1 MVFWIQELNMLVFRG
16 DKMVFRFRIK
26 QKQYIKRLK
35 NFSSM
40 YFRNRLGV
48 AGLLLLL
55 VFILVAMLAPYIA
68 PFNPHDVKSIGVS
81 QPFSPPFWIKFFDKS
96 IPSDKVYGLL
106 GTDELGRDIFS
117 QVVYG
122 ARVSLIVGF
131 LAAFISIFV
140 GTVIGLI
147 SGYIGGVVDEILMR
161 ITDILLIIPGLPLM
175 IVLAAI
181 LGSSLMNLITV
192 IGITSWPSIAR
203 IIRSQVLTVKE
214 MKFIEAARAIGCG
227 DGYIIFKHILPNVS
241 PLIYVNAALNIANAI
256 LIEAGL
262 SFLGLGDP
270 NYISWGMMLF
280 FADQYQALIKLAWWY
295 VFPPGLCILL
305 VVSSFV
311 FIGHALDE
319 ILNPRLRL
327 RR

>member
-1 MVFWIQELNMLVFRG
+1 MLRGRVRRFKRRYSRSIGEFLRTFLRNKFGIVGSSILIVFVLTAIF
-16 DKMVFRFRIK
+16 
-26 QKQYIKRLK
+26 
-35 NFSSM
+35 
-40 YFRNRLGV
+40 
-48 AGLLLLL
+48 
-55 VFILVAMLAPYIA
+55 APYIA
-68 PFNPHDVKSIGVS
+68 PYDPTDVNSIGVAP
-81 QPFSPPFWIKFFDKS
+81 PFSPPSWVKIFDNS
-96 IPSDKVYGLL
+96 IPKDKVFGLL

-117 QVVYG
+117 QIIYG
-122 ARVSLIVGF
+122 TRVSLLIGF
-131 LAAFISIFV
+131 AAAFISIFI
-140 GTVIGLI
+140 GTIIGLV
-147 SGYIGGVVDEILMR
+147 SGYYGGVIDEALMR

-175 IVLAAI
+175 IVLAAV
-181 LGSSLMNLITV
+181 LGSSIMNLIFV

-214 MKFIEAARAIGCG
+214 MKFVEVARAVGAG
-227 DGYIIFKHILPNVS
+227 DGYIIFRHILPNVS
-241 PLIYVNAALNIANAI
+241 PLIYVNAAINIANAI

-270 NYISWGMMLF
+270 NYISWGTMLF

-305 VVSSFV
+305 VVLSFI